1 MNSSQSY
8 GKQKVRF
15 NHSKKACAQ
24 EEISF
29 RCLHFLYTGYF
40 NNHREIEVLIDWS
53 RNRSKAKHQS
63 RLGNVRFPTHSADWL
78 MIPPFSLVPPQYSV
92 SSDR

>member
-15 NHSKKACAQ
+15 NHSKKVCAQ

-29 RCLHFLYTGYF
+29 GCLHFLYSGYF
-40 NNHREIEVLIDWS
+40 SNHREIEVLIDWS
-53 RNRSKAKHQS
+53 RKTQIQGETPIATWQRTFS
-63 RLGNVRFPTHSADWL
+63 RALS
-78 MIPPFSLVPPQYSV
+78 
-92 SSDR
+92 